1 MEFLTDPTTWW
12 IEPFTSDGSMRN
24 ALLTALLAVVSTSVI
39 GTWVVLRGMSFLG
52 DALAH
57 GVMPGIAVAFIL
69 GVDTHLGALVAALAM
84 VVGINLVRSRS
95 PLPEDTSIGILFVGF
110 LALALVI
117 MSGRGEDHLH
127 HLSRFLF
134 GSITEV
140 DGDDLRRQTVVA
152 VITVGGAFALH
163 RPFLVMTFD
172 ESQARLLGLRP
183 RLAHAALL
191 VLLAFSIVA
200 SFQAVGNL
208 LVFAFL
214 VGPPAT
220 ATLLVRRVPVIMTT
234 AVALGTFSAV
244 VGLLI
249 GHHHNTAAGAT
260 MALSAVVVFLLVLV
274 ATSARRAISG
284 NRVGRP
290 RPAEASLS
298 R

>member
-12 IEPFTSDGSMRN
+12 IEPFTTNGSMRN

-140 DGDDLRRQTVVA
+140 DGDDLRRQAGVA

-191 VLLAFSIVA
+191 ALLAFSIVA

-274 ATSARRAISG
+274 APSARRAISG

-290 RPAEASLS
+290 RSGEPSLS

>member
-1 MEFLTDPTTWW
+1 MLFR
-12 IEPFTSDGSMRN
+12 S
-24 ALLTALLAVVSTSVI
+24 
-39 GTWVVLRGMSFLG
+39 
-52 DALAH
+52 
-57 GVMPGIAVAFIL
+57 IL

-84 VVGINLVRSRS
+84 VLGINLVRSRS

-127 HLSRFLF
+127 HLSGFLF

-191 VLLAFSIVA
+191 ALLAFSIVA

-208 LVFAFL
+208 LVRSEE
-214 VGPPAT
+214 
-220 ATLLVRRVPVIMTT
+220 RRV
-234 AVALGTFSAV
+234 GKEF
-244 VGLLI
+244 
-249 GHHHNTAAGAT
+249 
-260 MALSAVVVFLLVLV
+260 
-274 ATSARRAISG
+274 R
-284 NRVGRP
+284 
-290 RPAEASLS
+290 S
-298 R
+298 RWSPYH

>member
-1 MEFLTDPTTWW
+1 
-12 IEPFTSDGSMRN
+12 
-24 ALLTALLAVVSTSVI
+24 
-39 GTWVVLRGMSFLG
+39 
-52 DALAH
+52 
-57 GVMPGIAVAFIL
+57 
-69 GVDTHLGALVAALAM
+69 
-84 VVGINLVRSRS
+84 
-95 PLPEDTSIGILFVGF
+95 
-110 LALALVI
+110 
-117 MSGRGEDHLH
+117 
-127 HLSRFLF
+127 
-134 GSITEV
+134 
-140 DGDDLRRQTVVA
+140 
-152 VITVGGAFALH
+152 
-163 RPFLVMTFD
+163 MTFD

>member
-12 IEPFTSDGSMRN
+12 IEPFTTDGSMRN

-140 DGDDLRRQTVVA
+140 DGDDLRRQAVVA

-191 VLLAFSIVA
+191 ALLAFSIVA

-220 ATLLVRRVPVIMTT
+220 ATMLVRRVPVIMAT

-290 RPAEASLS
+290 RPGEPSLS

>member
-12 IEPFTSDGSMRN
+12 IEPFTTDGSMRN
-24 ALLTALLAVVSTSVI
+24 ALLTALLAVVPTSVI

-140 DGDDLRRQTVVA
+140 DGDDLRRQAVVA

-260 MALSAVVVFLLVLV
+260 MALSAVVVFLLVLG

>member
-12 IEPFTSDGSMRN
+12 IEPFTTNGSMRN

-140 DGDDLRRQTVVA
+140 DGDDLRRQAVVA

-191 VLLAFSIVA
+191 ALLAFSVVA

-220 ATLLVRRVPVIMTT
+220 ATLLVRRVPVIMAT

-290 RPAEASLS
+290 RPGEPSLS

>member
-1 MEFLTDPTTWW
+1 
-12 IEPFTSDGSMRN
+12 
-24 ALLTALLAVVSTSVI
+24 
-39 GTWVVLRGMSFLG
+39 
-52 DALAH
+52 
-57 GVMPGIAVAFIL
+57 
-69 GVDTHLGALVAALAM
+69 
-84 VVGINLVRSRS
+84 
-95 PLPEDTSIGILFVGF
+95 
-110 LALALVI
+110 
-117 MSGRGEDHLH
+117 
-127 HLSRFLF
+127 
-134 GSITEV
+134 
-140 DGDDLRRQTVVA
+140 
-152 VITVGGAFALH
+152 
-163 RPFLVMTFD
+163 MTFD

-191 VLLAFSIVA
+191 ALLAFSIVA

-220 ATLLVRRVPVIMTT
+220 ATLLVRRVPVIMVT

-284 NRVGRP
+284 NQVGRP
-290 RPAEASLS
+290 RPAEPSLS

>member
-12 IEPFTSDGSMRN
+12 IEPFTTDGSMRN

-140 DGDDLRRQTVVA
+140 DGDDLRRQAVVA

-191 VLLAFSIVA
+191 ALLAFSIVA

-220 ATLLVRRVPVIMTT
+220 ATLLVRRVPVIMAT

-290 RPAEASLS
+290 RPGEPSLS

>member
-1 MEFLTDPTTWW
+1 VEFLTDPATWW

-69 GVDTHLGALVAALAM
+69 GVDTHLGAMVAALAM
-84 VVGINLVRSRS
+84 VAGINLVRSCS

-117 MSGRGEDHLH
+117 MSGRSDDHLH
-127 HLSRFLF
+127 HLDGFLF

-140 DGDDLRRQTVVA
+140 DGDDLRRQAVVA
-152 VITVGGAFALH
+152 VITVGGAIALY

-191 VLLAFSIVA
+191 ALLAFSIVA

-234 AVALGTFSAV
+234 GVALGTFSAV

-284 NRVGRP
+284 NRVGRL
-290 RPAEASLS
+290 RLAEPLLS